1 VEELLEAGVVPEGR
15 ECGVG
20 VDCGEITIAEVE
32 GFLQSGKSF
41 LLVAVPCVEGTQP
54 VKIIRGLH
62 CPSLQHG
69 GHGLAVAVLC
79 SERLCPAEVRHV
91 GISAYLITTIKSGHG
106 LRKATL
112 HIEGAAEMVLRVAEG
127 RVESNGLTGW
137 D

>member
-1 VEELLEAGVVPEGR
+1 MLFGGAVEELLEAGVVPEGR

-32 GFLQSGKSF
+32 EFLQSGKSF

-79 SERLCPAEVRHV
+79 SERLFLPRFATSEFPL
-91 GISAYLITTIKSGHG
+91 ISSQRSKAAMASGK
-106 LRKATL
+106 RPC
-112 HIEGAAEMVLRVAEG
+112 I
-127 RVESNGLTGW
+127 
-137 D
+137 